1 MKDPNEYTIDEVAI
15 WLGCIGL
22 GEKVAPFRENAID
35 GAMLVTLS
43 KEDLTG
49 DLGLSNLQTKK
60 VLNSLESTKQITGSG
75 GGDTTELQAEV
86 DTLKQENEKLK
97 AEITSLKA
105 PKQVAPAPAPA
116 PAPKQAPPPKKQHT
130 VVRGAA
136 TGAAGGAMKGAIV
149 GAILPGMDAS
159 DGAKAGAAVGAT
171 KGGLRGLRAR
181 R

>member
-1 MKDPNEYTIDEVAI
+1 MKSPSGSAALDSVRRSP
-15 WLGCIGL
+15 
-22 GEKVAPFRENAID
+22 PFRENAID

-105 PKQVAPAPAPA
+105 PKQVAPAPA
-116 PAPKQAPPPKKQHT
+116 QHQ
-130 VVRGAA
+130 
-136 TGAAGGAMKGAIV
+136 
-149 GAILPGMDAS
+149 LPS
-159 DGAKAGAAVGAT
+159 R
-171 KGGLRGLRAR
+171 LRLQKSSMQL
-181 R
+181 